1 MSLLY
6 GMCLNL
12 TSASFS
18 GFSSVMF
25 VGWVGGFFFVAVAA

>member
-25 VGWVGGFFFVAVAA
+25 VGWVGGFFVAVAA